1 VDIETV
7 VARAEV
13 NDVLARYVHAAD
25 RGDWELLRSCYH
37 DDAYDD
43 HGEFKGGPDGL
54 VDHVR
59 AVAGLF
65 LFTMHQLGQML
76 IEVNPTYDAA
86 RAETYCLGWY
96 GRQSSGSEC
105 LWTIAQ
111 GLRYLD
117 EFEKRDG
124 RWAIS
129 RRRVVMDWEHTFPVT
144 HPPQLDAWLRG
155 GHGSED
161 PSTTLFLS

>member
-124 RWAIS
+124 RGGKSLPGHSPAATGCLVARWS
-129 RRRVVMDWEHTFPVT
+129 RIRGSVDDALS
-144 HPPQLDAWLRG
+144 QLSRSMIMAM
-155 GHGSED
+155 
-161 PSTTLFLS
+161 P